1 MLLECSFVQRFG
13 VGATFIGV
21 IVRTKSFTALFGGL
35 SPLSQRLLLFHHVVE
50 GFSHILVLD
59 PSAKALEGLSKLV
72 IGCMAELE
80 TLLDLFLL
88 FFSAISF
95 GCLRVNL
102 LKVIK
107 KLLLLSFLF
116 SLLELMIELGL
127 DLGYPTVLKLL
138 SEKKVLHLCDLMI
151 ALLKLVWGDMLKA
164 FELHLLQVLLT
175 MEALTGELLLDLLL
189 QRGTSL

>member
-1 MLLECSFVQRFG
+1 
-13 VGATFIGV
+13 
-21 IVRTKSFTALFGGL
+21 
-35 SPLSQRLLLFHHVVE
+35 LLLFHHVVE
-50 GFSHILVLD
+50 GFSHVLVLN
-59 PSAKALEGLSKLV
+59 SATKALEGLCKLV

-80 TLLDLFLL
+80 TLLDLFLH
-88 FFSAISF
+88 FFHAISF

-138 SEKKVLHLCDLMI
+138 SEKQVFHLCDLMI

-189 QRGTSL
+189 KRASSLRFSQIGGDLVEGVEADTATFTDHITCGEI

>member
-1 MLLECSFVQRFG
+1 
-13 VGATFIGV
+13 
-21 IVRTKSFTALFGGL
+21 
-35 SPLSQRLLLFHHVVE
+35 
-50 GFSHILVLD
+50 
-59 PSAKALEGLSKLV
+59 
-72 IGCMAELE
+72 MAELE
-80 TLLDLFLL
+80 TLLDLFLH
-88 FFSAISF
+88 FFHAISF

-138 SEKKVLHLCDLMI
+138 SEKQVFHLCDLMI

-189 QRGTSL
+189 KRASSLRFSQIGGDLVEGVEADTATFTDHITCGEI